1 MPSANYL
8 IAALA
13 AAPGAAGVTPLAAP
27 RPARRSAGGTI
38 TSAAQPISEPQVG
51 DPLLRQA
58 LDLYGQEDD
67 FTAAQEFAKQRGM
80 QGESALINALAANLA
95 GARFAPVQQM
105 YLQRASAA
113 QDPLKVGT
121 ATIAPDGT
129 VMKDPSAE
137 RQRKA
142 DRYLQLWQ
150 YQTSLEDK
158 QAARERDAALRTEL
172 AGVRAAS
179 AAGRSQDAADAR
191 AFGQATKLR
200 GELTQRLDKVAA
212 GTGYAENVLT
222 LLADPDIARNPT
234 KQVTLVTTFGKM
246 LDPQSVVREAEYAML
261 ANARGAFESVLQFPD
276 RIASGATLTPQ
287 QLNSMREVARNLYA
301 GSQQRQR
308 DVLEFYRGIAE
319 RNNVPVSDVLPYGS
333 SYDAAPGAA
342 PGGASGG
349 ARRVRWEDLA
359 SEKKE

>member
-1 MPSANYL
+1 MSANYL

-13 AAPGAAGVTPLAAP
+13 AAPGASGVTPIAAP
-27 RPARRSAGGTI
+27 RPVRKSAGGTI
-38 TSAAQPISEPQVG
+38 TSAAQPIAEPQVG

-58 LDLYGQEDD
+58 LELYGQEDD
-67 FTAAQEFAKQRGM
+67 FTAAQEFAKQRAA
-80 QGESALINALAANLA
+80 QGESALINALAANAA
-95 GARFAPVQQM
+95 GSRFAPIQQM
-105 YLQRASAA
+105 YLQRASAG
-113 QDPLKVGT
+113 QEPLKVGA
-121 ATIAPDGT
+121 ATVAPDGT
-129 VMKDPSAE
+129 VMRDPSAE

-158 QAARERDAALRTEL
+158 QAARERDAALRAEL

-179 AAGRSQDAADAR
+179 AAGRSQDAAEAR
-191 AFGQATKLR
+191 AFGQATRLR
-200 GELTQRLDKVAA
+200 NELTQRLDKVAA

-222 LLADPDIARNPT
+222 LLSDPDIARNPT

-276 RIASGATLTPQ
+276 RVASGAALTPQ

-308 DVLEFYRGIAE
+308 DVLSFYRGIAE

-333 SYDAAPGAA
+333 PYDAASGAA

-349 ARRVRWEDLA
+349 SRRVRWEDLA
-359 SEKKE
+359 TESKE